1 MKRQMNKKGVI
12 DNLTP
17 VVISLIAIGIT
28 LAIGFL
34 VLANISANSD
44 VMANKNASVAI
55 NQTVDALADIP
66 GWLPIIVI
74 VIIGALLL
82 SLISVF
88 RRR

>member
-1 MKRQMNKKGVI
+1 MNKKGVI